1 MLMQAC
7 LPETHVR
14 SELKVIFDITYI
26 IPMFTF
32 IALIIS
38 ILLQVVAF
46 VSAVWLI
53 RYSRNRL
60 AWVLISIALF
70 FMAVRRIFDVLD
82 IQGIGQPES
91 LHLLDNWLGII
102 ISAIMAFSVIGIA
115 RILYSLKKAEE
126 AREETEKKFSTLFH
140 NSSDEIFLVDTDGNF
155 LEVNRVACESL
166 GYTEEEFRKMNFR
179 DIKSPKYVEKVA
191 ENIDLILA
199 RGKLTYESEHRSKK
213 GRTLSLEMKSR
224 LINYKGGKAILS
236 IARDITERKQMERK
250 ILRAVINAEERER
263 ERIAKEIHDDLGPL
277 MSTIKLYVNEMESGD
292 MEEGERREFLGR
304 TNEILDEA
312 IASTRAI
319 ANNLTPRVIIDFGL
333 VRAVESFCKK
343 INISQKVKII
353 YETSITERFEQT
365 IELVL
370 YRVITELLNNSLKH
384 ARAEK
389 IEIYLEK
396 LENIL
401 QLTYMDD
408 GIGFSLDKV
417 LSEESSGMGLKNI
430 ISRLESIDGS
440 YKIHS
445 QKEVGTLVIVEVK
458 LDRQNL

>member
-1 MLMQAC
+1 
-7 LPETHVR
+7 
-14 SELKVIFDITYI
+14 
-26 IPMFTF
+26 MFTF
-32 IALIIS
+32 VALIIS
-38 ILLQVVAF
+38 ILLQLVAF

-70 FMAVRRIFDVLD
+70 FMAVRRIFDILD
-82 IQGIGQPES
+82 IQGIYQFES

-102 ISAIMAFSVIGIA
+102 ISGIMAFSVIGIA

-126 AREETEKKFSTLFH
+126 AREETEKQFSTLFH
-140 NSSDEIFLVDTDGNF
+140 NSSDEIFLADTEGNF

-166 GYTEEEFRKMNFR
+166 GYTGEEFKKMNFR
-179 DIKSPKYVEKVA
+179 DIKSPKYIEKVA
-191 ENIDLILA
+191 ENISLILA
-199 RGKLTYESEHRSKK
+199 RGKLTYESEHRTKSGK
-213 GRTLSLEMKSR
+213 TLSLEMKSR
-224 LINYKGGKAILS
+224 LINYKGEKAILS

-292 MEEGERREFLGR
+292 MEEDERREFLAR

-312 IASTRAI
+312 IGSTRAI

-333 VRAVESFCKK
+333 IRAVESFCKK
-343 INISQKVKII
+343 INLSQKVRII
-353 YETSITERFEQT
+353 YQTSIHERFDQT
-365 IELVL
+365 IEMVL

-396 LENIL
+396 NDNIL

-417 LSEESSGMGLKNI
+417 LNEDSTGMGLRNI
-430 ISRLESIDGS
+430 ISRLESINGT

-445 QKEVGTLVIVEVK
+445 QKEVGTLVVVEVK
-458 LDRQNL
+458 LDRQNT